1 MADVNQ
7 QMLEFAK
14 NMSKYA
20 QKTQV
25 QPFGALGLSFFRAQ
39 VVGVNGTLLQV
50 QRPMDSTVLEL
61 PRVGSASGL
70 TAGDQCIVLVLGS
83 TSNAIVLGD
92 GMLSNL

>member
-1 MADVNQ
+1 MPDANQ

-20 QKTQV
+20 RRTQV
-25 QPFGALGLSFFRAQ
+25 QPFGALNLQFFRAA
-39 VVGVNGTLLQV
+39 VVGTSGSLLQV

-61 PRVGSASGL
+61 PCVGSAAGL

-83 TSNAIVLGD
+83 VSNAIVLGD